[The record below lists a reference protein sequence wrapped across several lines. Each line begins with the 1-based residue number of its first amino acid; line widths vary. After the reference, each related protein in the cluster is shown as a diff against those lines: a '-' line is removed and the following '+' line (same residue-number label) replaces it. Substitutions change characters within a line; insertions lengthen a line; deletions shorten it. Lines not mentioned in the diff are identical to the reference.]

1 MVVSIMVKKNTIFK
15 LTVIAII
22 LLLFLAP
29 IIILYR
35 LSGNEKKSYIQD
47 TYYEYKE
54 AAYGE
59 PIRVTRAD
67 IEYYVTTDGAISSSE
82 YITIDIKDIE
92 SDNILVQPGDEIYK
106 DKEIT
111 TGQKIIKSPCNG
123 IAESVDTGNRI
134 RVLSFDK
141 LQLVTYIP
149 IDKLNYIKES
159 KSLSLNENE
168 KLTVREISNIA
179 QDNKVKV
186 VFDID
191 SKSYMYGEE
200 LPDIKIYTD
209 KVYSEVLVVNKNCV
223 YKKGDSYYVR
233 VLDEDGY
240 YINEQEVKVSLETE
254 EYMAISGV
262 EEGTICDS
270 GYKAFIRQEDGNGG

>member
-1 MVVSIMVKKNTIFK
+1 MAKKNTIFK
-15 LTVIAII
+15 LTVTTVI

-29 IIILYR
+29 IIILYK
-35 LSGNEKKSYIQD
+35 LSGSEKKSYIQD

-67 IEYYVTTDGAISSSE
+67 IEYYVTTDGVISSSE

-92 SDNILVQPGDEIYK
+92 SDNILVQPGNEIYK

-111 TGQKIIKSPCNG
+111 TGQKIIKAPCNG
-123 IAESVDTGNRI
+123 IVESVDTGNRI

-141 LQLVTYIP
+141 LQLVTNIP

-159 KSLSLNENE
+159 KSLSFNENE
-168 KLTVREISNIA
+168 KLTVREISNIE
-179 QDNKVKV
+179 QGNKVKV

-223 YKKGDSYYVR
+223 YKKGNSYYVR
-233 VLDEDGY
+233 VLDENGY

>member
-1 MVVSIMVKKNTIFK
+1 MAKKNTIFK
-15 LTVIAII
+15 LTVITVI

-29 IIILYR
+29 IIILYK
-35 LSGNEKKSYIQD
+35 LSGSEKKSYIQD

-67 IEYYVTTDGAISSSE
+67 IEYYVTTDGVISSSE

-92 SDNILVQPGDEIYK
+92 SDNILVQPGNEIYK

-111 TGQKIIKSPCNG
+111 TGQKIIKAPCNG
-123 IAESVDTGNRI
+123 IVESVDTGNRI

-141 LQLVTYIP
+141 LQLVTNIP

-159 KSLSLNENE
+159 KSLSFNENE

-179 QDNKVKV
+179 HGNKVKV

-223 YKKGDSYYVR
+223 YKKGNSYYVR
-233 VLDEDGY
+233 VLDENGY

>member
-1 MVVSIMVKKNTIFK
+1 MAKKNTIFK
-15 LTVIAII
+15 LTVIAVI

-29 IIILYR
+29 IIILYK
-35 LSGNEKKSYIQD
+35 LSGSEKKSYIQD

-67 IEYYVTTDGAISSSE
+67 IEYYVTTDGVISSSE

-92 SDNILVQPGDEIYK
+92 SDNILVQPGNEIYK

-111 TGQKIIKSPCNG
+111 TGQKIIKAPCNG
-123 IAESVDTGNRI
+123 IVESVDTGNRI

-141 LQLVTYIP
+141 LQLVTNIP

-159 KSLSLNENE
+159 KSLSFNENE

-179 QDNKVKV
+179 QGNKVKV

-223 YKKGDSYYVR
+223 YKKGNSYYVR
-233 VLDEDGY
+233 VLDENGY

>member
-1 MVVSIMVKKNTIFK
+1 MAKKNTIFK
-15 LTVIAII
+15 LTVITVI

-29 IIILYR
+29 IIILYK
-35 LSGNEKKSYIQD
+35 LSGSEKKSYIQD

-67 IEYYVTTDGAISSSE
+67 IEYYVTTDGVISSSE
-82 YITIDIKDIE
+82 YITIDIKNIE
-92 SDNILVQPGDEIYK
+92 SDNILVQPGNEIYK

-111 TGQKIIKSPCNG
+111 TGQKIIKAPCNG
-123 IAESVDTGNRI
+123 IVESVDTGNRI

-141 LQLVTYIP
+141 LQLVTNIP

-159 KSLSLNENE
+159 KSLSFNENE

-179 QDNKVKV
+179 QGNKVKV

-223 YKKGDSYYVR
+223 YKKGNSYYVR
-233 VLDEDGY
+233 VLDENGY